1 MKRRRSW
8 LRAGVVNGVT
18 LTMSMLAIATAAD
31 AQHVT
36 LPSAAPQIATD
47 ARVTGSAPP
56 SPLTERERLLLERLE
71 ELERRVNELEAR
83 VRPPVSPVPD
93 GVEPVPAL
101 GEAAAPSP
109 VREQAANPSE
119 TGGVKL
125 VPHAVLVGSAAY
137 NTYGLIP
144 GSIAFYGVP
153 RVPGITGRQFSISA
167 GNTLVGTDILLPQIG
182 GWDIGGKFYFNLR
195 GPTPL
200 TDDNVFAPFFANVYI
215 EARRG
220 RHRILA
226 GQAQDVISPLSP
238 RSLNLYPGNFL
249 PGDLGAARP
258 QVRYDYGWS
267 AGDKTAITLQSALAT
282 AVQTFQI
289 SDEVLGFGTDVPD
302 LQLRVGVG
310 RGEADPRSGK
320 RPLEL
325 GVSGHVGQRRTVRVS
340 ALFEDDFTMWS
351 GNIDV
356 AARLGQRTSLSGE
369 AFVGEILG
377 DYKGGILHTFN
388 AIRGVGVRAA
398 GGWAQLQYQLTSK
411 MSVAGGYA
419 LDDTFN
425 EDLSTG
431 FRSRNDTV
439 YGNVFYAF
447 SPRLHVGLDVGR
459 WHTRWVGLPSG
470 RVTRIEPAI
479 IYVF

>member
-1 MKRRRSW
+1 MRRRKRW
-8 LRAGVVNGVT
+8 LPADIVT
-18 LTMSMLAIATAAD
+18 GFALTVSMLAMAPTAR
-31 AQHVT
+31 AQQVT
-36 LPSAAPQIATD
+36 PTPALPGLVTD
-47 ARVTGSAPP
+47 DRTSGGGPI
-56 SPLTERERLLLERLE
+56 PLLTDRERLLLDRVEQ
-71 ELERRVNELEAR
+71 LERRLADVEAR
-83 VRPPVSPVPD
+83 MGLTFSPRQDD
-93 GVEPVPAL
+93 GAAPAL
-101 GEAAAPSP
+101 GQAAAASP
-109 VREQAANPSE
+109 AREQEADASPD
-119 TGGVKL
+119 GVKL
-125 VPHAVLVGSAAY
+125 VPHAVLVASAAY

-167 GNTLVGTDILLPQIG
+167 GNTLVGTDILLPKIG

-215 EARRG
+215 EARKG

-226 GQAQDVISPLSP
+226 GQATDVISPLSP

-258 QVRYDYGWS
+258 QVRYDYAWV
-267 AGDKTAITLQSALAT
+267 ARDKTSITLQSALAT

-302 LQLRVGVG
+302 LQLRVGLG
-310 RGEADPRSGK
+310 RGESDPRSSK
-320 RPLEL
+320 RPLEVGL
-325 GVSGHVGQRRTVRVS
+325 SGHVGQRRTVLVS

-351 GNIDV
+351 GNIDL
-356 AARLGQRTSLSGE
+356 AARLGRKTSLSGE
-369 AFVGEILG
+369 LFVGSILG

-388 AIRGVGVRAA
+388 PVRGIGVRAA
-398 GGWAQLQYQLTSK
+398 GGWAQLQYQLTPRL
-411 MSVAGGYA
+411 SVAGGYA
-419 LDDTFN
+419 LDDTFD

-431 FRSRNDTV
+431 FRSRNDAV
-439 YGNVFYAF
+439 QGNVFYTIG
-447 SPRLHVGLDVGR
+447 PRLQVGLEVGR
-459 WHTRWVGLPSG
+459 WHQRWVALPDG
-470 RVTRIEPAI
+470 KVIRIEPAI

>member
-1 MKRRRSW
+1 MNRRKSW
-8 LRAGVVNGVT
+8 LPAGVVNGFA
-18 LTMSMLAIATAAD
+18 LTVSMLAIVTAAQ
-31 AQHVT
+31 AQVT
-36 LPSAAPQIATD
+36 ITPASLHI
-47 ARVTGSAPP
+47 VTAGRITEAEPMPP
-56 SPLTERERLLLERLE
+56 VPERERLLLERLE
-71 ELERRVNELEAR
+71 QLERRVNELEAR
-83 VRPPVSPVPD
+83 VRPTVSPVPD

-101 GEAAAPSP
+101 GQTETSSP
-109 VREQAANPSE
+109 AREQEIDASQS
-119 TGGVKL
+119 GVKL

-167 GNTLVGTDILLPQIG
+167 GNTLVGTDILLPKIG

-226 GQAQDVISPLSP
+226 GQATDVISPLSP

-258 QVRYDYGWS
+258 QVRYDYAWF
-267 AGDKTAITLQSALAT
+267 AGDKTAVTLQSALAT

-302 LQLRVGVG
+302 VQLRVGVG

-320 RPLEL
+320 RPLEV
-325 GVSGHVGQRRTVRVS
+325 GVSGHIGKRRTVLVS

-351 GNIDV
+351 GNVDL
-356 AARLGQRTSLSGE
+356 AAKLGRRTSITGE
-369 AFVGEILG
+369 AFVGAILG

-388 AIRGVGVRAA
+388 PVRGIGVRAA
-398 GGWAQLQYQLTSK
+398 GGWAQLQYQLTS
-411 MSVAGGYA
+411 
-419 LDDTFN
+419 T
-425 EDLSTG
+425 
-431 FRSRNDTV
+431 
-439 YGNVFYAF
+439 
-447 SPRLHVGLDVGR
+447 
-459 WHTRWVGLPSG
+459 
-470 RVTRIEPAI
+470 
-479 IYVF
+479 